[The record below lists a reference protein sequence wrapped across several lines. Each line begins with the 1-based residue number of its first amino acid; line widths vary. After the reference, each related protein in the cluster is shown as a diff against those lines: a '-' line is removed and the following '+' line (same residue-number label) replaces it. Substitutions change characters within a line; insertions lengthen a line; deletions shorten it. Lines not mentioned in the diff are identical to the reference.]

1 MSARDVGLDIFKAAR
16 EIITPPERALY
27 YPFQLPKHVDW
38 DQEWD
43 APSRAASPGVG
54 A

>member
-1 MSARDVGLDIFKAAR
+1 MARDVGIDIFR
-16 EIITPPERALY
+16 EVITPPPNPDY

-38 DQEWD
+38 DREWD
-43 APSRAASPGVG
+43 APSRAASSGLG